1 MSIKLSNNLKV
12 KASLVRNLAKR
23 WDVSS
28 KFIKTKSTS
37 MKYLIILTSIMFI
50 SCETGNKNAKT
61 ESQYEST
68 YRIIIKE
75 NDKYNSYLS
84 ENIKTKI
91 NENSKNPNIVL
102 YDSLTNEY
110 LNYLSKI
117 ETEINKNGSEIFFDG
132 DNYSA
137 KGKEYENKTKSY
149 KTEIEKFTSSINFKK
164 RINLVLNTNSI
175 QIPDNPTTIAENNE
189 DGKTIADKVYAFYLD
204 YYFRGYSKTQSLA
217 FIKNKKRS
225 IFELE
230 NEFIL
235 NSGK

>member
-1 MSIKLSNNLKV
+1 
-12 KASLVRNLAKR
+12 
-23 WDVSS
+23 
-28 KFIKTKSTS
+28 

>member
-1 MSIKLSNNLKV
+1 
-12 KASLVRNLAKR
+12 
-23 WDVSS
+23 
-28 KFIKTKSTS
+28 

-75 NDKYNSYLS
+75 NDKYNSYLL

-225 IFELE
+225 ILELE

>member
-1 MSIKLSNNLKV
+1 MAWCWFNATESKPHN
-12 KASLVRNLAKR
+12 
-23 WDVSS
+23 VSS

-189 DGKTIADKVYAFYLD
+189 DGKTIADKVYVFYLD

-225 IFELE
+225 ILELE

>member
-1 MSIKLSNNLKV
+1 MLHFRHIFKPQN
-12 KASLVRNLAKR
+12 
-23 WDVSS
+23 VSS

>member
-1 MSIKLSNNLKV
+1 
-12 KASLVRNLAKR
+12 
-23 WDVSS
+23 
-28 KFIKTKSTS
+28 

-137 KGKEYENKTKSY
+137 KGKEYENKT
-149 KTEIEKFTSSINFKK
+149 
-164 RINLVLNTNSI
+164 
-175 QIPDNPTTIAENNE
+175 
-189 DGKTIADKVYAFYLD
+189 
-204 YYFRGYSKTQSLA
+204 
-217 FIKNKKRS
+217 NKG
-225 IFELE
+225 
-230 NEFIL
+230 NH
-235 NSGK
+235 

>member
-1 MSIKLSNNLKV
+1 
-12 KASLVRNLAKR
+12 
-23 WDVSS
+23 
-28 KFIKTKSTS
+28 

-175 QIPDNPTTIAENNE
+175 QIPDNPTTIAENHE

-225 IFELE
+225 ILELE
-230 NEFIL
+230 NEFIWL
-235 NSGK
+235 

>member
-1 MSIKLSNNLKV
+1 
-12 KASLVRNLAKR
+12 
-23 WDVSS
+23 
-28 KFIKTKSTS
+28 

-189 DGKTIADKVYAFYLD
+189 DGKTIADKVYVFYLD

-225 IFELE
+225 ILELE

>member
-1 MSIKLSNNLKV
+1 MAWCWLNATESKPQN
-12 KASLVRNLAKR
+12 
-23 WDVSS
+23 VSS